1 MDRQIGVVVV
11 VVVVVD
17 NVDDSTSVTRWLRYK
32 TRVAFQ
38 IELNCSLSLEDNT
51 LPASR
56 PIGDIIKA
64 FTSTCSLLF
73 YLFILFTRIGSLR
86 IGDRSDVRTCLGEIV
101 ESKDH
106 FTLRTFLYRVSQR
119 RENA

>member
-1 MDRQIGVVVV
+1 MDRQIGVVVVV

-51 LPASR
+51 LPAFR
-56 PIGDIIKA
+56 PIGDIIEA
-64 FTSTCSLLF
+64 FTPRLLF
-73 YLFILFTRIGSLR
+73 PFCFFVFFFFHS
-86 IGDRSDVRTCLGEIV
+86 DRTVKTV
-101 ESKDH
+101 
-106 FTLRTFLYRVSQR
+106 F
-119 RENA
+119 